1 MADDLADKFRNF
13 VESVSKHIPG
23 YAGYL
28 KREERRESDKLL
40 RSHLESSLRAHKE
53 KLDRI
58 ATKIADARS
67 FGLLKPVN
75 TATKMMEKI
84 IDRVRFADYGYS
96 GFFDLERVGEE
107 ELGKIYDFDSSL
119 RSLVEEVGK
128 KVDKVASVMGGVQ
141 ETEVALSALVAE
153 LENLDS
159 RLTERESVISGGLK
173 DG

>member
-1 MADDLADKFRNF
+1 MADDLAGKFRNF

-40 RSHLESSLRAHKE
+40 RNHLESSLRAHKE

-58 ATKIADARS
+58 AVKITDARS
-67 FGLLKPVN
+67 IGLLKPVN
-75 TATKMMEKI
+75 TATKMMEKV
-84 IDRVRFADYGYS
+84 IDRIRFADYGYS
-96 GFFDLERVGEE
+96 GFFDLERIGEE
-107 ELGKIYDFDSSL
+107 ELAKIYDFDVSL
-119 RSLVEEVGK
+119 GSLVEEVGR
-128 KVDKVASVMGGVQ
+128 KVDRVASVMGGVQ

-153 LENLDS
+153 LENLDG
-159 RLTERESVISGGLK
+159 RLSERESVISGGLK